1 MLTERQKEILKLI
14 VLNYIQLAKPVGS
27 KLLCKRLN
35 CSSATVRSE
44 MAILE
49 DWELLEKT
57 HTSSGRIPSEK
68 GYRYYVDYLM
78 NPKEINGEDMLKLQ
92 IIFKNNELELSDCLN
107 QSLKLIAEMTSY
119 TSIVLG
125 KTSHDNHLKEVNV
138 VPFNDSD
145 MIAIVITD
153 KGHVEHKKISFKNV
167 SLEEIKRTVTLIN
180 DLIVGT
186 PIDEVSSKLEFE
198 IKPIIGRY
206 VKEHELVYNTFYQVF
221 QDFSNKNINVVGKNN
236 ILKQPEFN
244 SIDKIKNIFG
254 KLEDTNLLTNI
265 ETDNNDIKVY
275 IGKENKLDED
285 VTIVQTKYRTPSQEG
300 TIAIVGPKRM
310 DYERVVSLLEF
321 IKKNIEII
329 LLELLQKRIH

>member
-321 IKKNIEII
+321 IKKNIEDK
-329 LLELLQKRIH
+329 EDDYE

>member
-1 MLTERQKEILKLI
+1 MLTKRQKEILKLI

-27 KLLCKRLN
+27 KLLCKKLN
-35 CSSATVRSE
+35 CSSATIRSE
-44 MAILE
+44 MATLE
-49 DWELLEKT
+49 ELNLLEKT
-57 HTSSGRIPSEK
+57 HTSSGRVPSEK

-107 QSLKLIAEMTSY
+107 QSLKLISEMTSY

-138 VPFNDSD
+138 VPLDSSE

-153 KGHVEHKKISFKNV
+153 KGHVEHKKVSFKNV
-167 SLEEIKRTVTLIN
+167 SMEEIKRAVTLIN

-198 IKPIIGRY
+198 VKPIIDRY

-221 QDFSNKNINVVGKNN
+221 QDFSNKNINVVGRNN

-244 SIDKIKNIFG
+244 SVDKIKNIFA
-254 KLEDTNLLTNI
+254 KLDDAALLNNI

-321 IKKNIEII
+321 IKQNIEDK
-329 LLELLQKRIH
+329 EDDHGE

>member
-1 MLTERQKEILKLI
+1 MFMLTDRQKEILKLI

-44 MAILE
+44 MATLE
-49 DWELLEKT
+49 ELDLLEKT

-68 GYRYYVDYLM
+68 GYRYYVDHLM

-92 IIFKNNELELSDCLN
+92 IIFRNNELELSDCLN

-125 KTSHDNHLKEVNV
+125 KTSHENHLKEVSV
-138 VPFNDSD
+138 VPLNSSE
-145 MIAIVITD
+145 MITIVITD
-153 KGHVEHKKISFKNV
+153 KGHVEHKKVSFKNV
-167 SLEEIKRTVTLIN
+167 SLEEIKRAVELIN

-206 VKEHELVYNTFYQVF
+206 VKEHEIVYNTFYQVF
-221 QDFSNKNINVVGKNN
+221 KDFSNQNIKVVGRNN
-236 ILKQPEFN
+236 ILKQPEYN
-244 SIDKIKNIFG
+244 NVDKIKNIF
-254 KLEDTNLLTNI
+254 
-265 ETDNNDIKVY
+265 
-275 IGKENKLDED
+275 
-285 VTIVQTKYRTPSQEG
+285 
-300 TIAIVGPKRM
+300 
-310 DYERVVSLLEF
+310 
-321 IKKNIEII
+321 
-329 LLELLQKRIH
+329 

>member
-1 MLTERQKEILKLI
+1 MLTDRQKEILKLI

-44 MAILE
+44 MATLE
-49 DWELLEKT
+49 ELDLLEKT

-68 GYRYYVDYLM
+68 GYRYYVDHLM

-92 IIFKNNELELSDCLN
+92 IIFRNNELELSDCLN

-125 KTSHDNHLKEVNV
+125 KTSHENHLKEVSV
-138 VPFNDSD
+138 VPLNSSE
-145 MIAIVITD
+145 MITIVITD
-153 KGHVEHKKISFKNV
+153 KGHVEHKKVSFKNV
-167 SLEEIKRTVTLIN
+167 SLEEIKRAVELIN

-206 VKEHELVYNTFYQVF
+206 VKEHEIVYNTFYQVF
-221 QDFSNKNINVVGKNN
+221 KDFSNLEEFSNEQKYAHFGGTKHTRRSQDPHTWLRAEAGGESWLRIPPVEGSAEAGRP
-236 ILKQPEFN
+236 PEHSFP
-244 SIDKIKNIFG
+244 
-254 KLEDTNLLTNI
+254 
-265 ETDNNDIKVY
+265 
-275 IGKENKLDED
+275 
-285 VTIVQTKYRTPSQEG
+285 RR
-300 TIAIVGPKRM
+300 AC
-310 DYERVVSLLEF
+310 
-321 IKKNIEII
+321 
-329 LLELLQKRIH
+329 

>member
-1 MLTERQKEILKLI
+1 MLTGRQKEILKLI
-14 VLNYIQLAKPVGS
+14 VINYIQLAKPVGS

-35 CSSATVRSE
+35 CSSATIRSE

-49 DWELLEKT
+49 DFGLLEKT
-57 HTSSGRIPSEK
+57 HTSSGRVPSEK
-68 GYRYYVDYLM
+68 GYRYYVDHLM

-92 IIFKNNELELSDCLN
+92 IIFKNSELEISDCLN

-125 KTSHDNHLKEVNV
+125 KASHENHLKEINV
-138 VPFNDSD
+138 VPLEASE

-153 KGHVEHKKISFKNV
+153 KGHVEHKKVSFKDV
-167 SLEEIKRTVTLIN
+167 SLEEIKRAVDLIN

-198 IKPIIGRY
+198 VKPIIGRY

-221 QDFSNKNINVVGKNN
+221 KDFSNQNINVVGRNN

-254 KLEDTNLLTNI
+254 KLDDTNLLTNI

-275 IGKENKLDED
+275 IGKENNLDED

-321 IKKNIEII
+321 IKENIEDK
-329 LLELLQKRIH
+329 EDDHE

>member
-1 MLTERQKEILKLI
+1 MLTQRQKEILKLI
-14 VLNYIQLAKPVGS
+14 VINYIQSAKPVGS
-27 KLLCKRLN
+27 KLLCERLN
-35 CSSATVRSE
+35 CSSATIRSE
-44 MAILE
+44 MATLE
-49 DWELLEKT
+49 ELHLLEKT

-68 GYRYYVDYLM
+68 GYRYYVDHLM

-92 IIFKNNELELSDCLN
+92 IIFRNNELELSDCLD
-107 QSLKLIAEMTSY
+107 QSLKLISEMTSY

-125 KTSHDNHLKEVNV
+125 KASHENHLKEVNV
-138 VPFNDSD
+138 VPLDSSD

-153 KGHVEHKKISFKNV
+153 KGHVEHKKVSFKNV
-167 SLEEIKRTVTLIN
+167 SLEEVKRAVNLIN
-180 DLIVGT
+180 DLISGT

-198 IKPIIGRY
+198 VKPIIGRY

-221 QDFSNKNINVVGKNN
+221 KDFSNQNINVVGRNN

-244 SIDKIKNIFG
+244 NIDKIKNIFG
-254 KLEDTNLLTNI
+254 KLDDANLLTNI

-321 IKKNIEII
+321 IKENIEDK
-329 LLELLQKRIH
+329 EDGHE

>member
-1 MLTERQKEILKLI
+1 MLTKRQNEILKLI

-27 KLLCKRLN
+27 KLLCEKLN
-35 CSSATVRSE
+35 CSSATIRSE
-44 MAILE
+44 MATLE
-49 DWELLEKT
+49 ELNLLEKT
-57 HTSSGRIPSEK
+57 HTSSGRVPSEK

-107 QSLKLIAEMTSY
+107 QSLKLISEMTSY

-125 KTSHDNHLKEVNV
+125 KTSHENHLKEVNV
-138 VPFNDSD
+138 IPLDSSE

-153 KGHVEHKKISFKNV
+153 KGHVEHKKVSFKNV
-167 SLEEIKRTVTLIN
+167 SMEEIKRAVTLIN

-198 IKPIIGRY
+198 VKPIIGRY

-221 QDFSNKNINVVGKNN
+221 QDFSNKNINVVGRNN

-244 SIDKIKNIFG
+244 SVDKIKNIFG
-254 KLEDTNLLTNI
+254 KLDDTTLLNNI

-321 IKKNIEII
+321 IKKNIEDK
-329 LLELLQKRIH
+329 EDDHGE

>member
-1 MLTERQKEILKLI
+1 MLTKRQKEILKLI

-27 KLLCKRLN
+27 KLLCEKLN
-35 CSSATVRSE
+35 CSSATIRSE
-44 MAILE
+44 MATLE
-49 DWELLEKT
+49 EYNLLEKT
-57 HTSSGRIPSEK
+57 HTSSGRVPSEK

-107 QSLKLIAEMTSY
+107 QSLKLISEMTSY

-138 VPFNDSD
+138 VPLDCSE

-153 KGHVEHKKISFKNV
+153 KGHVEHKKVSFKNV
-167 SLEEIKRTVTLIN
+167 SMEEIKRAVTLIN

-198 IKPIIGRY
+198 VKPIIGRY

-221 QDFSNKNINVVGKNN
+221 QDFSNKNINVVGRNN

-244 SIDKIKNIFG
+244 SVDKIKNIFG
-254 KLEDTNLLTNI
+254 KLDDAALLNNI

-321 IKKNIEII
+321 IKQNIEDK
-329 LLELLQKRIH
+329 EDDHGE